1 MNKKT
6 YIDVDQL
13 YLKLQQHGHPIIQS
27 LCCGRSRRRRD
38 YDNMLKILGMKGSF
52 VIKDKG
58 VIVAI
63 IDNV

>member
-1 MNKKT
+1 MKEKT

-13 YLKLQQHGHPIIQS
+13 YLRMQQLGYPVIQN
-27 LCCGRSRRRRD
+27 LCCGRSRRRKD

-52 VIKDKG
+52 IIKDKG

-63 IDNV
+63 IDNI